1 MNRSALLILC
11 ALWALPTFAAPTKQ
25 AGKTPPKSATPKPVA
40 TGALIEGQGLMHIKG
55 TILSRGANTQ
65 AKVYESTN
73 GERTFAL
80 SKATITQSNGMMTVV
95 ALTQTQLADE
105 APMRLQQG
113 LTLAFASKGGFRVG
127 QTIPVRIPVAD
138 KAGNFP
144 TATAILSYTQHE
156 IKQDPKQRQRASEPI
171 RHLTRYSTWV
181 GMRGTLKIES
191 VAPRQ
196 VTFSLQNVVFERGTD
211 PNKDNYAKGNFVFNG
226 KGEAT
231 ITEVDDGFH

>member
-1 MNRSALLILC
+1 
-11 ALWALPTFAAPTKQ
+11 
-25 AGKTPPKSATPKPVA
+25 
-40 TGALIEGQGLMHIKG
+40 MHIKG

-73 GERTFAL
+73 GESRTFVL
-80 SKATITQSNGMMTVV
+80 SKATVTQSNGMMTVV
-95 ALTQTQLADE
+95 SITQTALADE
-105 APMRLQQG
+105 APLRLQQE
-113 LTLAFASKGGFRVG
+113 LTIAFASKGGFRAG

-144 TATAILSYTQHE
+144 TATAILGYTQYE
-156 IKQDPKQRQRASEPI
+156 IKQDPKQRRRASEPI
-171 RHLTRYSTWV
+171 RHLTRYSTWG

-191 VAPRQ
+191 VSPRR

-211 PNKDNYAKGNFVFNG
+211 PNKENYAKGNFVFNG

-231 ITEVDDGFH
+231 ITEVNDGFH